1 VNGKYI
7 FLILILSVISI
18 RYWFRSSDDAYFS
31 NLKMKGTYSVLGKI
45 ISEPDERSD
54 STRFTLQ
61 VSCISKTECNAQSDD
76 EHLLL
81 VKTDYSLIKYGD
93 EVRLT
98 GMIDKPGVIMSLDGS
113 EFDYGSYLS
122 KDDIFYIFTAK
133 DIEVISHHHGSFI
146 LEKLYEFKQ
155 EFLQNLRS
163 LLPSPH
169 SFLAGGLV
177 ISGKGSLSKELQLE
191 FQKVGL
197 IHIVVLSGFN
207 ISIIGATIMSVLYFV
222 PILPRVTLGAISI
235 VLFSL
240 MVGGGSTVM
249 RSMIM
254 SLIGLFTKATDRKNN
269 ALTSLIFAG
278 LIMLVINPK
287 ILFQDPSFQMS
298 FAATLGLILLSDPY
312 EVLMRC
318 LRCVT
323 YVPKE
328 IVSLVC
334 ATLATQTFT
343 LPLILKFS
351 GIISIV
357 GLPVNIIILPAIP
370 LTMLFVFLT
379 AMFSFI
385 SSLLAAPFMFVSWIL
400 LSYEL
405 YIVHLGSSLS
415 FSALILTPLTWK
427 KVLPL
432 YVLIIIF
439 TMKLRNYVYMKY
451 KSRTPS

>member
-1 VNGKYI
+1 MNGKYI
-7 FLILILSVISI
+7 LLILILAVITLRYTYRSV
-18 RYWFRSSDDAYFS
+18 DDLYFS
-31 NLKMKGTYSVLGKI
+31 HLKMKGTYSVLGTI

-54 STRFTLQ
+54 STRFTLR
-61 VSCISKTECNAQSDD
+61 VSCISKKECNSD
-76 EHLLL
+76 EHESHLLL
-81 VKTDYSLIKYGD
+81 VKTDYSLVRYGD
-93 EVRLT
+93 EVRLV
-98 GMIDKPGVIMSLDGS
+98 GVIDKPGVIVSHGGS

-122 KDDIFYIFTAK
+122 KDNIFYTFTAQN
-133 DIEVISHHHGSFI
+133 IEVISHHHGNFI

-155 EFLQNLRS
+155 KFLQNLRS

-207 ISIIGATIMSVLYFV
+207 ISIIGVALMSLLYFIPLV
-222 PILPRVTLGAISI
+222 PRAILGSISI
-235 VLFSL
+235 ILFSL
-240 MVGGGSTVM
+240 MVGGGSTVV

-254 SLIGLFTKATDRKNN
+254 SLIGLYTKVTDRQND

-312 EVLMRC
+312 EILMRR
-318 LRCVT
+318 LRHVSH
-323 YVPKE
+323 VPKE
-328 IVSLVC
+328 IVSLIC

-357 GLPVNIIILPAIP
+357 GLPVNILVLPVIP
-370 LTMLFVFLT
+370 PTMLFVFLT

-385 SSLLAAPFMFVSWIL
+385 SNVLALPFMFVSWIL

-405 YIVHLGSSLS
+405 LVVHLGSSLS
-415 FSALILTPLTWK
+415 FAALMVTPLTWK

-432 YVLIIIF
+432 YLLIFIF
-439 TMKLRNYVYMKY
+439 TIKLRKYVYMKY
-451 KSRTPS
+451 KSRTPD

>member
-1 VNGKYI
+1 MNGKCI
-7 FLILILSVISI
+7 LLILILVVISV
-18 RYWFRSSDDAYFS
+18 RYWNRNVDDSYFS
-31 NLKMKGTYSVLGKI
+31 NLRMKGTYSVLGEI
-45 ISEPDERSD
+45 VSEPDERSD
-54 STRFTLQ
+54 STRFILK
-61 VSCISKTECNAQSDD
+61 VFCISRKDCDTKNEG

-81 VKTDYSLIKYGD
+81 VKTDYSLITYGD
-93 EVRLT
+93 EVRLV
-98 GMIDKPGVIMSLDGS
+98 GMIDKPGVIVSPDGS

-122 KDDIFYIFTAK
+122 KDDIFYIFNAQR
-133 DIEVISHHHGSFI
+133 IEVLSHHHGNYI

-155 EFLQNLRS
+155 KFLQNLRT

-207 ISIIGATIMSVLYFV
+207 VSIVGVAIMSLLYFI
-222 PILPRVTLGAISI
+222 PLLPRAIIGAISI

-240 MVGGGSTVM
+240 MVGGGSTVV

-254 SLIGLFTKATDRKNN
+254 SLIGLYTKVTDRTND

-278 LIMLVINPK
+278 LLMLVLNPK

-298 FAATLGLILLSDPY
+298 FAATLGLILLSEPY
-312 EVLMRC
+312 EILMRR
-318 LRCVT
+318 LT
-323 YVPKE
+323 YVSHVPNE
-328 IVSLVC
+328 IVSLIC

-343 LPLILKFS
+343 FPLILKFS
-351 GIISIV
+351 GIVSIV
-357 GLPVNIIILPAIP
+357 GLPVNIIVLPVIP
-370 LTMLFVFLT
+370 LTMLTVFLT

-385 SSLLAAPFMFVSWIL
+385 SNLLALPFMFVSWIL

-405 YIVHLGSSLS
+405 LVVHLGASLPY
-415 FSALILTPLTWK
+415 SALMLTPLTWK

-432 YVLIIIF
+432 YVVVFVF
-439 TMKLRNYVYMKY
+439 TIKFRNYIFLKY

>member
-1 VNGKYI
+1 MNIKYI
-7 FLILILSVISI
+7 ILLLILLIIFV
-18 RYWFRSSDDAYFS
+18 RYSYRNTTDSYFS
-31 NLKMKGTYSVLGKI
+31 NLKMKSTYSVSGKI
-45 ISEPDERSD
+45 VSEPDERSD
-54 STRFTLQ
+54 STRFTLE
-61 VSCISKTECNAQSDD
+61 VFCISKSECSSKD
-76 EHLLL
+76 EGVHLLL
-81 VKTDYSLIKYGD
+81 VKTDYSLVKYGD
-93 EVRLT
+93 EVKLT
-98 GMIDKPGVIMSLDGS
+98 GVLDKPGVIVSADGS

-122 KDDIFYIFTAK
+122 KDDIFYIFTARN
-133 DIEVISHHHGSFI
+133 IEVVSQHHGSFI
-146 LEKLYEFKQ
+146 LEKLYDFKQ
-155 EFLQNLRS
+155 SFLQNLRS
-163 LLPSPH
+163 VLPSPH

-207 ISIIGATIMSVLYFV
+207 ISIIGATIMSVLYFL
-222 PILPRVTLGAISI
+222 PLLPRVTLGALSI

-240 MVGGGSTVM
+240 MVGGGSTVV

-254 SLIGLFTKATDRKNN
+254 SLIGLFTQVTKRKND
-269 ALTSLIFAG
+269 ALVSLIFAG
-278 LIMLVINPK
+278 LVMLLINPK

-298 FAATLGLILLSDPY
+298 FAATLGLILLSEPF
-312 EVLMRC
+312 EILIRR
-318 LRCVT
+318 LRTVS
-323 YVPKE
+323 YIPKE

-357 GLPVNIIILPAIP
+357 GLPVNIIVLPAIP
-370 LTMLFVFLT
+370 LTMLSVFLT

-385 SSLLAAPFMFVSWIL
+385 SNIIATPFMFVSWIL

-405 YIVHLGSSLS
+405 FIVHLGSSFS
-415 FSALILTPLTWK
+415 FSALMLTPLTWK

-432 YVLIIIF
+432 YLLIIVF
-439 TMKLRNYVYMKY
+439 TIKLRNYVYMKY
-451 KSRTPS
+451 KSRTPL